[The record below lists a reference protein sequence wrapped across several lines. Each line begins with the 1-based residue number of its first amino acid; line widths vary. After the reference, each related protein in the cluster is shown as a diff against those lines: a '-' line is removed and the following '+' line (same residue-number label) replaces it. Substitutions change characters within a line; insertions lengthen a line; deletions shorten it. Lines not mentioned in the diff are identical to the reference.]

1 MSSLSDTV
9 FSILSG
15 RRCAFPLLSYPI
27 LSERNEQRNN
37 PRLVGKVFFLEEI
50 RFPCGGWSAPNRTLS
65 VSLRSSAREKML
77 GRCRVFDCDKM
88 FLPEGWWR
96 ERQESVSRRHAYFA
110 ADGKIEGKHKK
121 GLLRSSMINFF
132 SLFFSLIF
140 EGAALRKSAAGG

>member
-1 MSSLSDTV
+1 
-9 FSILSG
+9 
-15 RRCAFPLLSYPI
+15 
-27 LSERNEQRNN
+27 
-37 PRLVGKVFFLEEI
+37 
-50 RFPCGGWSAPNRTLS
+50 
-65 VSLRSSAREKML
+65 
-77 GRCRVFDCDKM
+77 M

-132 SLFFSLIF
+132 FLIF